1 MNFAFLK
8 KMYTDHWL
16 LLFEIGKMGS
26 MDLPLSPQI
35 LSNPTHNV
43 TKHLLYLYTM
53 ENFLYTALN
62 KACRE
67 KDKSLIQY
75 FGPYAAALSYI
86 IYHAN
91 S

>member
-1 MNFAFLK
+1 
-8 KMYTDHWL
+8 
-16 LLFEIGKMGS
+16 
-26 MDLPLSPQI
+26 
-35 LSNPTHNV
+35 
-43 TKHLLYLYTM
+43 M